1 MPVPQGIQD
10 VGHPGDSVPVT
21 PGLWLSDWLFFTT
34 AEGSEP
40 TFWAG
45 ALVLCSVVRSR
56 TRVGR
61 AGLESLV
68 CPLMLGDLEQVTWPL

>member
-1 MPVPQGIQD
+1 MPVPQAIQD
-10 VGHPGDSVPVT
+10 MGHPGDSVPVA
-21 PGLWLSDWLFFTT
+21 PGLWLSDWLFPTT

-45 ALVLCSVVRSR
+45 ALVLSSVVRSR

-61 AGLESLV
+61 AGLEYLV